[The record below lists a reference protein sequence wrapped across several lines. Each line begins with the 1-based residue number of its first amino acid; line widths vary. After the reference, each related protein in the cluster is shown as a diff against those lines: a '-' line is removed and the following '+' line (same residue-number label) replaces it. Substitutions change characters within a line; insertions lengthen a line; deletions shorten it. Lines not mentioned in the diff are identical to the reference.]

1 MFCNIV
7 VISCHAA
14 KNRHFLQFS
23 LLLPLFIHR
32 VGTIFPDSG
41 KKKVMHRLC
50 MTQVVEKLWFFD
62 EQTSAA
68 QSALDAEYP
77 KPRINERIRAFF
89 CVKSHAHVA
98 TFYEILYA
106 PQAQEI
112 FSSLQAED
120 QPRYRMTDS

>member
-1 MFCNIV
+1 MQ
-7 VISCHAA
+7 SSDKKEA
-14 KNRHFLQFS
+14 QG
-23 LLLPLFIHR
+23 LPAI
-32 VGTIFPDSG
+32 
-41 KKKVMHRLC
+41 K
-50 MTQVVEKLWFFD
+50 VVEKLRFFD
-62 EQTSAA
+62 DQTSAA